1 MLQLFEYEK
10 WRKWAAKDMSAAS
23 KESGGRW
30 SQLLFGILVFNC
42 PEQQKCNI
50 FIFFFFDK
58 IYWYQHPSTQGV
70 NKGTTNQKR
79 KLQESRKSKKE
90 GKDLFCKA
98 NNQSNKVV
106 RFSYFHFL
114 AENNPLET
122 TW

>member
-1 MLQLFEYEK
+1 
-10 WRKWAAKDMSAAS
+10 MSAAS
-23 KESGGRW
+23 KESAGRW
-30 SQLLFGILVFNC
+30 SQLLFGILVLNC
-42 PEQQKCNI
+42 PEQQKCKI
-50 FIFFFFDK
+50 FIFFFLYLSK
-58 IYWYQHPSTQGV
+58 KKHPSTQGV

-114 AENNPLET
+114 AENKPLET
-122 TW
+122 T